1 MDALTCLMT
10 RRSIRTY
17 APGDVS
23 DDLLDKLLRAA
34 MSAPSAGNAQ
44 PWQFVA
50 IRDRASLDKIADFHP
65 YAKMCRQAPLAV
77 LVCAEPARE
86 KYAGFWVQ
94 DCSAA
99 TMNLLL
105 AAHAL
110 GLGAV
115 WVGVYP
121 VEDRMAGFRTL
132 LGLPEGIL
140 PFALAPLGH
149 PGQKPGAADRFA
161 PDRVHRDRW

>member
-10 RRSIRTY
+10 RRSIRKY

-23 DDLLDKLLRAA
+23 EDLLEKLLRAA

-44 PWQFVA
+44 PWHFVA
-50 IRDRASLDKIADFHP
+50 IRDRAALDEIDNFHP
-65 YAKMCRQAPLAV
+65 YAKMVREVPLAV

-86 KYAGFWVQ
+86 KHKGFWVQ

-110 GLGAV
+110 GLGSV
-115 WVGVYP
+115 WVGIYP
-121 VEDRMAGFRTL
+121 EQDRMDGFRRL
-132 LGLPEGIL
+132 LGLPGDIV
-140 PFALAPLGH
+140 PFALAPVGH
-149 PGQKPGAADRFA
+149 PAQKAGEADRFA
-161 PDRVHRDRW
+161 ADRVRVDRW

>member
-10 RRSIRTY
+10 RRSIRAY

-23 DDLLDKLLRAA
+23 DDLLGKLLRAA
-34 MSAPSAGNAQ
+34 MAAPSAGNAQ
-44 PWQFVA
+44 PWHFVA
-50 IRDRASLDKIADFHP
+50 IRDRASLDAIANFHP
-65 YAKMCRQAPLAV
+65 YARMCRQAPLAI
-77 LVCAEPARE
+77 LICAEPARE
-86 KYAGFWVQ
+86 KYKGFWVQ

-121 VEDRMAGFRTL
+121 EQDRMEGFRKL
-132 LGLPEGIL
+132 LGLPAGIA
-140 PFALAPLGH
+140 PFALAPVGH
-149 PGQKPGAADRFA
+149 PAQKAGEADRFA
-161 PDRVHRDRW
+161 PDRVHADRW

>member
-1 MDALTCLMT
+1 MT
-10 RRSIRTY
+10 RRSIRAY

-23 DDLLDKLLRAA
+23 DDLLGKLLRAA
-34 MSAPSAGNAQ
+34 MAAPSAGNAQ
-44 PWQFVA
+44 PWHFVA
-50 IRDRASLDKIADFHP
+50 IRDRASLDAIANFHP
-65 YAKMCRQAPLAV
+65 YAKMCRQAPLAI
-77 LVCAEPARE
+77 LVCADPAQE
-86 KYAGFWVQ
+86 KYPGFWVQ

-121 VEDRMAGFRTL
+121 EQDRMEGFRKL
-132 LGLPEGIL
+132 LGLPAGIL
-140 PFALAPLGH
+140 PLSLVPVGH
-149 PGQKPGAADRFA
+149 PGQKAGEADRFA
-161 PDRVHRDRW
+161 PDRVHSDRW

>member
-10 RRSIRTY
+10 RRSIRKY

-23 DDLLDKLLRAA
+23 DDLLRKLLAAA
-34 MSAPSAGNAQ
+34 MAAPSAGNAQ
-44 PWQFVA
+44 PWHFVA
-50 IRDRASLDKIADFHP
+50 MRDRATLDEIANFHP
-65 YAKMCRQAPLAV
+65 YAKMVRDAPLAV
-77 LVCAEPARE
+77 LVCAELARE
-86 KYAGFWVQ
+86 KYQGFWVQ

-110 GLGAV
+110 GLGGV

-121 VEDRMAGFRTL
+121 VEDRMENFRRL
-132 LGLPEGIL
+132 LGLPAGVV

-149 PGQKPGAADRFA
+149 PGQKAGEADRFA
-161 PDRVHRDRW
+161 ADRIHADRW